1 MSDGVCVHN
10 ASVRAHVHA
19 CDCRTA
25 AGQCSEAP
33 MTYCSG
39 VCVCTPDLSRVADSD
54 SDGYACVWVKFVAGL
69 SNTAGM

>member
-1 MSDGVCVHN
+1 MGCAFIMRACVCVC
-10 ASVRAHVHA
+10 AHA
-19 CDCRTA
+19 CDCGT
-25 AGQCSEAP
+25 QLDSVSEAS

-69 SNTAGM
+69 SNTTGM